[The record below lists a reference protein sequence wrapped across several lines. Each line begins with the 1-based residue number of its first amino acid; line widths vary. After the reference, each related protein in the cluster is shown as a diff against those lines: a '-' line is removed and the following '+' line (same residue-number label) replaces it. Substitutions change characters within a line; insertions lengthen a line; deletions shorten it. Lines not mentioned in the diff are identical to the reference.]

1 MIEILNAYRNPIV
14 GILAL
19 LFMVVFV
26 FFLDSLKRRQTFK
39 RKQELIDNLG
49 KQFDSINIQHNI
61 DEFMAHVKNATQ
73 TLMVIAQ
80 THAKAGDYEQAIA
93 IYKTL
98 SEKPLETHEKLEVL
112 ELLGD
117 SYYKAGFLE
126 RGKTIFLEILHYY
139 PHNMRILE
147 YYMHTC
153 ENLKHYK
160 EALVALDSLEELL
173 YANPDSNYN
182 TQKIWHTKNYL
193 KAMQLCNDHRITL
206 AEQQEKLLVLYEQ
219 DSTLRS
225 IILRH
230 FRLYN
235 VGLFWQKILALSDVM
250 PYIDILWHFQKHE
263 VPFDFI
269 STNKDLLAIYRAKGF
284 IEGHEKSQNFTIEV
298 LQLLH
303 IYSNIKADI
312 TFTYSCHA
320 CKMQTPFY
328 VYRCPVC
335 TEVATI
341 EPLIFPTPI

>member
-26 FFLDSLKRRQTFK
+26 FFIDSIKRRNTYR
-39 RKQELIDNLG
+39 RKQELLDNLG
-49 KQFDSINIQHNI
+49 KQFDGINLQHSI
-61 DEFMAHVKNATQ
+61 DEFIANVKNATQ

-80 THAKAGDYEQAIA
+80 TYAKSGDYEQAIA

-126 RGKTIFLEILHYY
+126 RSKLIFLEILHYY
-139 PHNMRILE
+139 PHNIRILE
-147 YYMHTC
+147 YYMHAC
-153 ENLKHYK
+153 ENLKHYAEAL
-160 EALVALDSLEELL
+160 EALVSIEELL
-173 YANPDSNYN
+173 YANLDSNYN
-182 TQKIWHTKNYL
+182 SQKIWHTKNYL
-193 KAMQLCNDHRITL
+193 KAMQLCNDYRIKI
-206 AEQQEKLLVLYEQ
+206 ADQQEQLLVLYEK
-219 DSTLRS
+219 DATLRS
-225 IILRH
+225 VILRH

-235 VGLFWQKILALSDVM
+235 VGLFWQKILTLSDVM

-263 VPFDFI
+263 VPFDSI
-269 STNKDLLAIYRAKGF
+269 STRKDLLAIYYAKGF
-284 IEGHEKSQNFTIEV
+284 IDGHEKTANFTLEV

-303 IYSNIKADI
+303 LHSNIKADI
-312 TFTYSCHA
+312 TFLYSCHT

-335 TEVATI
+335 SEVATI
-341 EPLIFPTPI
+341 EPLIFPTPL